1 MLNAL
6 NLKLSEH
13 IKRKINTF
21 HASKLISNHMSF
33 LEGFRVFW
41 LEICFQMQSIK
52 DIFHFLERTVLI
64 KEKDPNNSSFW
75 LRTLTQ
81 LRTGIKEEVKA
92 RLIEGVLMEIQND
105 RNRLGNGENRELIGK
120 LVHVMLALDFYRGK
134 HMF

>member
-1 MLNAL
+1 
-6 NLKLSEH
+6 
-13 IKRKINTF
+13 
-21 HASKLISNHMSF
+21 
-33 LEGFRVFW
+33 
-41 LEICFQMQSIK
+41 MQSIK